1 VNAMLAPPPSA
12 PVTPGS
18 RPTVSVIVAAYQA
31 AATIGDALD
40 SAFSQTLPPDEVVV
54 CDDGST
60 DDLEAALEPYRERI
74 VLIRKQNGGEA
85 SAKNAAARAAG
96 CDLVLILDADDVFL
110 PERLEAIA
118 DMAAARPDLDIF
130 TTDAVLEIDGQP
142 VRRCYAASFPFPV
155 DDQRREILRRN
166 YVFGLAAVR
175 RQRLLEYGGF
185 DESIRFTAD
194 WELWIRMI
202 LGGSRVAMCPE
213 PLARYRLLRG
223 SLSSQR
229 ARMLEGRLATLEKA
243 ARHPGLEPAERAVLD
258 ETIAR
263 HRRGLAIARAR
274 EALLEGSRDAR
285 RRSLELARAPSVG
298 LSTRVK
304 ALASAA
310 VPGVARRLLAER
322 PHETTAGIL
331 LPPSG

>member
-1 VNAMLAPPPSA
+1 VRPMLAPPAPA
-12 PVTPGS
+12 PVTAGR

-31 AATIGDALD
+31 AATIGAALD
-40 SAFSQTLPPDEVVV
+40 SAFLQTLPPYEVVV

-60 DDLEAALEPYRERI
+60 DDLEAALRPYRERI
-74 VLIRKQNGGEA
+74 VLIRKENGGEA
-85 SAKNAAARAAG
+85 SAKNAAARAASG
-96 CDLVLILDADDVFL
+96 DLVVILDADDVFL

-130 TTDAVLEIDGQP
+130 TTDAVLEVDGRP
-142 VRRCYAASFPFPV
+142 VRRCYTSSFPFPV

-175 RQRLLEYGGF
+175 RERLDEVGGF

-202 LGGSRVAMCPE
+202 LAGSRVAMCPE

-229 ARMLEGRLATLEKA
+229 ARMLEGRLATLETA
-243 ARHPGLEPAERAVLD
+243 ARHPALEPADRAVVD
-258 ETIAR
+258 ETISR
-263 HRRGLAIARAR
+263 HRRQLAIARAR
-274 EALLEGSRDAR
+274 ESLLEGRGDAR
-285 RRSLELARAPSVG
+285 LRSLQLARAPSIA

-304 ALASAA
+304 ALACAA
-310 VPGVARRLLAER
+310 VPGVARRRLAER
-322 PHETTAGIL
+322 PYETTAGIL
-331 LPPSG
+331 LPPSE